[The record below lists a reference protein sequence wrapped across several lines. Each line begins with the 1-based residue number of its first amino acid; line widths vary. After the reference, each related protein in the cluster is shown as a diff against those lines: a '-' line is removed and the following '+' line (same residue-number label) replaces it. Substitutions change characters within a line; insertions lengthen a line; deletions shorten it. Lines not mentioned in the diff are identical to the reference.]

1 MVDRQKRTVEDDSPS
16 PMVTTQNTGIQSTSS
31 GITGNMVDRQK
42 RTVEDDSPSPFVSGS
57 TRLEERF
64 DEACNIGRKQ
74 RMNSQPEGE
83 TFLTNI

>member
-1 MVDRQKRTVEDDSPS
+1 
-16 PMVTTQNTGIQSTSS
+16 
-31 GITGNMVDRQK
+31 MVDRQK